1 MLSYTFVLCHIYFG
15 GSSMTTVIKKN
26 AENDF
31 LKLWLLKVH
40 LRAIELWRVP
50 NYFLSFSHKYI
61 YQKSVTA

>member
-1 MLSYTFVLCHIYFG
+1 MPYIFWGVLYDY
-15 GSSMTTVIKKN
+15 SDKKKN